1 MSNMDRELKRL
12 NHFKPIL
19 ILAYADSIGILT
31 NNEEMFHHKECLY
44 AADENTITVYEKL
57 DSDSNIYDGISI
69 YFKSQ
74 IIKLSIVGNKRIV
87 IDRDKMGRIIEV
99 NQDDGGNTGTNKQ

>member
-1 MSNMDRELKRL
+1 MSNMNRELKRF
-12 NHFKPIL
+12 NYIKPI
-19 ILAYADSIGILT
+19 IIAEYADSIGILT
-31 NNEEMFHHKECLY
+31 NNEEMFHHKECIY
-44 AADENTITVYEKL
+44 TADENTITVYEKL

-74 IIKLSIVGNKRIV
+74 ITKLSIVGLNNKHIV

-99 NQDDGGNTGTNKQ
+99 NQDDGGNAGTN

>member
-1 MSNMDRELKRL
+1 MDRELKRL

-31 NNEEMFHHKECLY
+31 NSEEIFHHKECLY
-44 AADENTITVYEKL
+44 AVDENTITVYEKL
-57 DSDSNIYDGISI
+57 DSNSSIYDGTTI

-74 IIKLSIVGNKRIV
+74 ITKISIIGKNNKKMKV
-87 IDRDKMGRIIEV
+87 NTDEMGRIIEV